1 MVSNMEKCLLTTI
14 LRVLFGV
21 VWVLDGLLETQA
33 GVTPQVLSLLYQL
46 NANGQPSWLTPWFN
60 FWTPIVI
67 HNAALMLGMLF
78 LSEIILGV
86 ALVLGVARKLVYY
99 FGVPYSLILWGLS
112 GFGGPY
118 TPYSSDLGAPV
129 MYAFVFLALI
139 ALELETGRA
148 ASRFL
153 SFDAIIERHLSK
165 WKKLAEFSQ
174 SQA

>member
-1 MVSNMEKCLLTTI
+1 
-14 LRVLFGV
+14 
-21 VWVLDGLLETQA
+21 
-33 GVTPQVLSLLYQL
+33 
-46 NANGQPSWLTPWFN
+46 
-60 FWTPIVI
+60 VI